1 MWLKGETTMAKK
13 FYATADEAI
22 AANPTDPVV
31 IHGLFCR
38 DKCAFPR
45 NVERINNAILQHFN
59 K

>member
-1 MWLKGETTMAKK
+1 MAKK